1 MLILPLAVVVGAVL
15 GLLAR
20 DRPRAQW
27 VLVVSAPVLS
37 LLALASQFL
46 PIGAES
52 CTSTAGGS
60 SVCQSVPA
68 VTGWGSPLPYVIA
81 VALVVL
87 SLAPLVS
94 LLTRSWLPAGVSAL
108 LPAVLLVGL
117 ALFVGSSMLCGL
129 SGGMLSLVLF
139 RALQGVGAGCVQ
151 PITLTIIGDLFPLQQ
166 RARMVGLFSAM
177 WGVAA
182 LVGPLLGAVFVA

>member
-108 LPAVLLVGL
+108 LQAVPQVISFGGFLLW
-117 ALFVGSSMLCGL
+117 A
-129 SGGMLSLVLF
+129 
-139 RALQGVGAGCVQ
+139 
-151 PITLTIIGDLFPLQQ
+151 P
-166 RARMVGLFSAM
+166 
-177 WGVAA
+177 A
-182 LVGPLLGAVFVA
+182 LVATVATAFSLLGNPRREAA